1 MGDWTKLTELSDII
15 FSSVFRGTPAFLI
28 FHDDA
33 DGCSS
38 ASIIR
43 RLISERSS
51 CPLLGFSAPE
61 KHSVDLTATLIQKI
75 LDKKPRI
82 IISLDLPLRDSIEDF
97 GQLLDRL
104 DAKMLVYDH
113 HIPTKHINWPTR
125 CIQINP
131 RDLGFGNIPAAYYS
145 FLIYKHYKGKHDLC
159 WVAAVGVVADYCTN
173 YCRDL
178 IREVKLHYPYLYPYT
193 EINQTSA
200 ILSPLMKIGDLLN
213 AGYQHSS
220 DSSGATIAVKALE
233 EAIKV
238 NDPNVLLRGTTE
250 YASTL
255 HRYRKE
261 VDHELNMYLRKFN
274 SEAEFHLN
282 SGLAL
287 YSIEPKYEIVSVLAS
302 RLQHLHSKKVIAV
315 TAPMDSNLMKI
326 SLRKGKEVRIDLADL
341 ANRTTSKLE
350 SASGGGHPDAAGC
363 VIRLDDIDLW
373 KKEVVDYLRKSLLHL
388 LGRV

>member
-1 MGDWTKLTELSDII
+1 MRDWTKITGLSDIM
-15 FSSVFRGTPAFLI
+15 FSSIFRGNPAFLI

-38 ASIIR
+38 ASIIHH
-43 RLISERSS
+43 LISERSS
-51 CPLLGFSAPE
+51 GPLLGLSAPE
-61 KHSVDLTATLIQKI
+61 KHSVDLTATLIQEM
-75 LDKKPRI
+75 LNRKPRVI
-82 IISLDLPLRDSIEDF
+82 LSLDLPLRNSIEAL
-97 GQLLDRL
+97 GNLLDQL

-113 HIPTKHINWPTR
+113 HIPTKYVSWPTR

-131 RDLGFGNIPAAYYS
+131 RDLGFGNIPASYYS

-159 WVAAVGVVADYCTN
+159 WVAATGVVADYCTN

-178 IREVKLHYPYLYPYT
+178 IEEVKLHYPYLYPYK

-233 EAIKV
+233 EAIEI
-238 NDPNVLLRGTTE
+238 NDPNALLKGTTE

-261 VDHELNMYLRKFN
+261 VDHELKMYLRKFN
-274 SEAEFHLN
+274 SEAEFYLN
-282 SGLAL
+282 SRLAL
-287 YSIEPKYEIVSVLAS
+287 YSIGPKYEIVSGLAS
-302 RLQHLHSKKVIAV
+302 RLQHLHFKKVIAV
-315 TAPMDSNLMKI
+315 TAPMNSNLMKI
-326 SLRKGKEVRIDLADL
+326 SLRKGKEVGIDLADL
-341 ANRTTSKLE
+341 TNRTTAKLK
-350 SASGGGHPDAAGC
+350 SASGGGHSDAAGC

-373 KKEVVDYLRKSLLHL
+373 KKEVLDYLRKSMTS
-388 LGRV
+388 